1 MTLGMSQTQQTASA
15 LNPADWYQQQLSKP
29 GFQADAAQQAA
40 IHRLQQLHD
49 QLIKFRSVRHRP
61 LIGWLSNEPPPRGI
75 FFYGGVGRGKSL
87 LMDAFFATLPYKRK
101 RRVHFHHFMKQVHD
115 ALNGLKNETDPL
127 VSVAEKI
134 STETRVLCFDEFHI
148 NDIADAMIL
157 GRLFENLFERGVVV
171 VTTSNYAP
179 DDLYK
184 NGLQRERFLPTID
197 LIKKNLDVLN
207 VDGGTD
213 YRLRTLEKLNT
224 YHTPLGEHAERKLA
238 DTFSALS
245 ADSNSKPVEINQR
258 KINVK
263 QKGMG
268 VIWFDFSELCGGL
281 RSQLDYLDIAQEYHT
296 LLLSNIPQMDATQS
310 SEARRFT
317 WLIDILYDHRV
328 KFMCSAAVLPEA
340 LYLAGTRSDEFA
352 RIVSRLQEMQTKEYL
367 GSGHLA

>member
-1 MTLGMSQTQQTASA
+1 MSQTLQTAPA
-15 LNPADWYQQQLSKP
+15 LNPADWYQQQLTKP

-40 IHRLQQLHD
+40 ITRLQQLHD
-49 QLIKFRSVRHRP
+49 QLIKFESVRHRP
-61 LIGWLSNEPPPRGI
+61 LIGWLSNEPPPRGL
-75 FFYGGVGRGKSL
+75 FLFGGVGRGKSL
-87 LMDAFFATLPYKRK
+87 LMDAFFMTLPYKRK

-115 ALNGLKNETDPL
+115 ALNGLKNEEDPL

-134 STETRVLCFDEFHI
+134 STETRVLCFDEFHV

-157 GRLFENLFERGVVV
+157 GHLFENLFERGVVV

-184 NGLQRERFLPTID
+184 NGLQRERFLPTIA
-197 LIKKNLDVLN
+197 LLKKNLDVLN

-224 YHTPLGEHAERKLA
+224 YHAPLGTAAEYALEE
-238 DTFSALS
+238 TFAALS
-245 ADSNSKPVEINQR
+245 PNRDNKPVEINQR

-263 QKGMG
+263 QNGLG
-268 VIWFDFSELCGGL
+268 VIWFDFDELCGGL
-281 RSQLDYLDIAQEYHT
+281 RSQLDYLDLAQEYHT

-352 RIVSRLQEMQTKEYL
+352 RTVSRLQEMQTKQYL
-367 GSGHLA
+367 GSEHLA

>member
-1 MTLGMSQTQQTASA
+1 
-15 LNPADWYQQQLSKP
+15 
-29 GFQADAAQQAA
+29 
-40 IHRLQQLHD
+40 
-49 QLIKFRSVRHRP
+49 
-61 LIGWLSNEPPPRGI
+61 
-75 FFYGGVGRGKSL
+75 
-87 LMDAFFATLPYKRK
+87 
-101 RRVHFHHFMKQVHD
+101 MKQVHD
-115 ALNGLKNETDPL
+115 GLNSLKNETDPL

-134 STETRVLCFDEFHI
+134 STETRVLCFDEFHV

-171 VTTSNYAP
+171 VTTSNYAS

-184 NGLQRERFLPTID
+184 NGLQRERFLPTIE
-197 LIKKNLDVLN
+197 LLKKNLDVLN
-207 VDGGTD
+207 VDAGID
-213 YRLRTLEKLNT
+213 YRLRTLEKLHT
-224 YHTPLGEHAERKLA
+224 YHMPLDAAAEQALEEI
-238 DTFSALS
+238 FSALS
-245 ADSNSKPVEINQR
+245 PNRDARPIEIHQR

-268 VIWFDFSELCGGL
+268 IIWFDFADLCGGP

-296 LLLSNIPQMDATQS
+296 LLLSNIPSMDAAQS

-352 RIVSRLQEMQTKEYL
+352 RTVSRLQEMQTKEYL
-367 GSGHLA
+367 GSEHVA

>member
-1 MTLGMSQTQQTASA
+1 MSHTQQAA
-15 LNPADWYQQQLSKP
+15 PVQNPADWYQQQLAKP
-29 GFQADAAQQAA
+29 GFQKDPAQQAT
-40 IHRLQQLHD
+40 INRLQQLHD
-49 QLIKFRSVRHRP
+49 ELLKFKSVRHRP
-61 LIGWLSNEPPPRGI
+61 LIGWLSNEPPPRGL
-75 FFYGGVGRGKSL
+75 FLFGGVGRGKSL
-87 LMDAFFATLPYKRK
+87 LMDAFFITLPYKRK

-115 ALNGLKNETDPL
+115 ALKGLKNEADPL
-127 VSVAEKI
+127 VSVAETI
-134 STETRVLCFDEFHI
+134 AEATRVLCFDEFHV

-184 NGLQRERFLPTID
+184 NGLQRERFLPTIE
-197 LIKKNLDVLN
+197 LIKKNLDVIN
-207 VDGGTD
+207 VDGGVD

-224 YHTPLGEHAERKLA
+224 YHIPIGATAEHALEQ
-238 DTFSALS
+238 TFAALS
-245 ADSNSKPVEINQR
+245 AQAETKPVEINQR

-268 VIWFDFSELCGGL
+268 VIWFDFAELCDGP

-296 LLLSNIPQMDATQS
+296 VLLSNIPQMKASQS

-328 KFMCSAAVLPEA
+328 KFMCSAAVLPEQ
-340 LYLAGTRSDEFA
+340 LYAEGLRSDEFA
-352 RIVSRLQEMQTKEYL
+352 RTVSRLQEMQTKEYL
-367 GSGHLA
+367 GSEHLV